1 MILTAYAVEGDGT
14 DVWDGL
20 AFLAALFLVALF
32 LGALFFEATFFA
44 GVLGS
49 AAATT
54 GACVSFVGFA
64 AFLAALLTFAQR
76 IFIAAAIL
84 ARPAADIF
92 RRG

>member
-1 MILTAYAVEGDGT
+1 MTLTAYVVEGDGT
-14 DVWDGL
+14 DVWDAV
-20 AFLAALFLVALF
+20 AFLAALFLAALF
-32 LGALFFEATFFA
+32 LGALFFEAFLAIVF
-44 GVLGS
+44 GS

-54 GACVSFVGFA
+54 GACVGFA

-84 ARPAADIF
+84 ARPAAEIL